1 MKPTGFAADLN
12 AYLKKVLAD
21 NGKTDLSGR
30 WLEEIT
36 GKARRY
42 DYWAK
47 IVKDTRAMTTNDID
61 VLAKAFG
68 VTAFDWVDY
77 TESHARGADVPT
89 LIFNVGDSME
99 DGDTLTPE
107 EEQAIRKSDVDLAA
121 LHGRNEADTQQAD

>member
-12 AYLKKVLAD
+12 AYLQKVLAD
-21 NGKTDLSGR
+21 NGKTDRSGR

-36 GKARRY
+36 EKARRY

-77 TESHARGADVPT
+77 TEKYARGADVPT
-89 LIFNVGDSME
+89 LIFNVSDSME

-107 EEQAIRKSDVDLAA
+107 QERAIRKSDVDLAA